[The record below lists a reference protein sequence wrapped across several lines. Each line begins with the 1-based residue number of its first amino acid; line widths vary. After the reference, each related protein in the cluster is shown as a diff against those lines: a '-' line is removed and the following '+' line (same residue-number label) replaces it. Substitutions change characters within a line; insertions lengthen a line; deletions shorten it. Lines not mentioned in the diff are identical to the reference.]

1 VQAGDRIAAVAAAYW
16 PITRGYLLAMAIY
29 YAIMTAANLM
39 MTSGRDLVIFAG
51 TSGASCVLLLAAF
64 RALRNRRDTRS
75 LVYATCLVNALILVN
90 IEVGL
95 LLDFYQSKLVYYIM
109 AVMIFA
115 LSSVSVLKSLGWI
128 TLTLGL
134 LAYKL
139 AWYAPDEG
147 FTFAFVGFAAAMAG
161 ATISYHLRRAIGSAA
176 EAEQAAREALQSV
189 ERDLDVEKNAGH
201 ALRQESLAD
210 SLTGLDNR
218 RAFFKSIAKVIAAER
233 TGWLALLDLDGFK
246 FVNDN
251 HGHVMGDE
259 LLKSV
264 SFRLRSFCEG
274 KADVSRIGGDE
285 FGLVISTDI
294 PEDEV
299 VEWMEKLLS
308 RLAKTYPIEGRLIQI
323 SGSIGCC
330 RIEQGQDE
338 SEIFKSA
345 DFALLHA
352 KRSGKD
358 RVISFDDEHARA
370 FAERYRIEHALRAA
384 KLSQEIELVFQ
395 PQMDLRTET
404 VVRAEVLARWNS
416 PSLGLINPDE
426 FISVAEECGL
436 MMDITVTVLRKAIQT
451 IVSWEKPIPLS
462 VNLSA
467 TDLNSPQTMDAILSV
482 LEAHDVDPAMI
493 EFEVT
498 ESAMLVDMA
507 RATENL
513 ERLSSRGHAIAIDDF
528 GTGYSNFNYLR
539 ALPINK
545 LKIDRSF
552 LENLQDPM
560 TEKILRSLVSVA
572 GTLGVECLLE
582 GVEDQLGLLMAK
594 RAGVELVQGFLI
606 GRPGGAEELYLEPP
620 EQLRA

>member
-1 VQAGDRIAAVAAAYW
+1 MQARESKAAVAAAYW
-16 PITRGYLLAMAIY
+16 PIIRGYLIAMAIY
-29 YAIMTAANLM
+29 YALMTVANVAT
-39 MTSGRDLVIFAG
+39 TSGSDLLFFAG
-51 TSGASCVLLLAAF
+51 SSGLSAVTLWLAF
-64 RALRNRRDTRS
+64 RSLKHRQHWES
-75 LVYATCLVNALILVN
+75 LVLANILVN
-90 IEVGL
+90 TIILFNVEVTL
-95 LLDFYQSKLVYYIM
+95 WLDFSSSKLVYYII

-115 LSSVSVLKSLGWI
+115 LASLSVRQSMLWI
-128 TLTLGL
+128 SITLGL

-139 AWYAPDEG
+139 AFQASELG
-147 FTFAFVGFAAAMAG
+147 FTFAFLGFAAAMAG
-161 ATISYHLRRAIGSAA
+161 ATISHYLRKAIGSAA
-176 EAEQAAREALQSV
+176 EAEKAAQLALQSV
-189 ERDLDVEKNAGH
+189 ERDLDDEKTAGL
-201 ALRQESLAD
+201 ALKQESLSD

-218 RAFFKSIAKVIAAER
+218 RAFFRSLEREIAAER

-251 HGHVMGDE
+251 HGHIMGDE

-285 FGLVISTDI
+285 FGLVVSSDRA
-294 PEDEV
+294 EDEV
-299 VEWMEKLLS
+299 VAWMEQLLS
-308 RLAKTYPIEGRLIQI
+308 RLSKAYPIDGRLIQI

-330 RIEQGQDE
+330 RIEQGQEE
-338 SEIFKSA
+338 SAVFKSA

-358 RVISFDDEHARA
+358 RVVSFDDEHARA
-370 FAERYRIEHALRAA
+370 FAERYRIERALRAA
-384 KLSQEIELVFQ
+384 KLTEEIELVFQ
-395 PQMDLRTET
+395 PQLDLRTHT
-404 VVRAEVLARWNS
+404 MVRAEVLARWNS
-416 PSLGLINPDE
+416 PTLGLISPDD
-426 FISVAEECGL
+426 FISVAEDCGL
-436 MMDITVTVLRKAIQT
+436 MMDITVTVLRKAIET
-451 IVSWEKPIPLS
+451 FKTWDEPIPLS

-467 TDLNSPQTMDAILSV
+467 TDLNSPQTMDAVLAV
-482 LEAHDVDPAMI
+482 LESSDVDPSMI

-498 ESAMLVDMA
+498 ESAMLVDME
-507 RATENL
+507 RATEHL
-513 ERLSSRGHAIAIDDF
+513 ERLAARGHTIAIDDF

-552 LENLQDPM
+552 LEDLQDPM

-594 RAGVELVQGFLI
+594 RTGVELVQGFLI
-606 GRPGGAEELYLEPP
+606 GRPAGANEFRLSPP
-620 EQLRA
+620 DEQQA